1 MKKQNSFVS
10 VLRLRFRRRRA
21 VSAFREKRGF
31 FLGILFC
38 FSRLPQVCRES
49 LFAFI
54 QTRFL
59 RDVASRA
66 LITPRRLPRA
76 RT

>member
-1 MKKQNSFVS
+1 MKKQNSFRTAFSSSSRGFSVS
-10 VLRLRFRRRRA
+10 
-21 VSAFREKRGF
+21 EKRGF
-31 FLGILFC
+31 FLGILFR
-38 FSRLPQVCRES
+38 FSRLPQVCRD
-49 LFAFI
+49 FAFI